1 MSINADKIIAVRT
14 GKTVYKDR
22 DTVLKVF
29 DESYTQS
36 HVLYEALNQTQVR
49 EVGLQV
55 PKVLEVINLDGKWAI
70 RSEYVAGKTLQ
81 RLMEENPEKFDE
93 YFDLFLDIQLEIS
106 SKETRLLTDLKGE
119 MNRIILNS
127 SLEAT
132 VRYELHTRLINMPS
146 HTTVCHGDFNPSNI
160 IVREDGSHS
169 ILDWS
174 HATQGNAAA
183 DIALTYLWFQLKGHG
198 ELSEKYL
205 DLYCKKTGTDRNFVK
220 QWIPIVAASQSVEET
235 PKNRELLLKWVNFV
249 DNEA

>member
-1 MSINADKIIAVRT
+1 MSINADRIIAVRT

-49 EVGLQV
+49 EVGLNV
-55 PKVLEVINLDGKWAI
+55 PKVLEVMQLDGKWTI
-70 RSEYVAGKTLQ
+70 CSEFIPGKTLQ
-81 RLMEENPEKFDE
+81 RLMEENPQKFDE
-93 YFDLFLDIQLEIS
+93 YFDLFLDIQMEIAA
-106 SKETRLLTDLKGE
+106 KETRLLSDMKAE

-132 VRYELHTRLINMPS
+132 VRYELHTRLLNLPN
-146 HTTVCHGDFNPSNI
+146 HKNVCHGDFNPSNI
-160 IVREDGSHS
+160 IIRPDGSHC

-174 HATQGNAAA
+174 HATQGDAPADAAM
-183 DIALTYLWFQLKGHG
+183 TYLWFYLNGKG
-198 ELSEKYL
+198 EYAEKYL
-205 DLYCKKTGTDRNFVK
+205 DLYCKKTGTAKEYVK

-235 PKNRELLLKWVNFV
+235 PQNRDLLLKWVKFI
-249 DNEA
+249 DE